1 MDLKPVALSNGAAEA
16 SAPELEAQRRLR
28 PRQSAKSGDAGD
40 VQRSSGP
47 ETPVRSPEENPKA
60 SETLLEPVDA
70 SDTDNPAFDELLGN
84 PQFKLSFRVDDA
96 TKQVVVSVIDPET
109 DDVIRQ
115 IPPEEM
121 LRLAEKLDST
131 RGSLVSSKV

>member
-16 SAPELEAQRRLR
+16 SVSELEAQRRLR

-47 ETPVRSPEENPKA
+47 ETPVRSSEEPPKP
-60 SETLLEPVDA
+60 SETFLEPVEATDA
-70 SDTDNPAFDELLGN
+70 DNPAFDELLGN
-84 PQFKLSFRVDDA
+84 PRFKLSFRVDDA

-109 DDVIRQ
+109 EDVIRQ